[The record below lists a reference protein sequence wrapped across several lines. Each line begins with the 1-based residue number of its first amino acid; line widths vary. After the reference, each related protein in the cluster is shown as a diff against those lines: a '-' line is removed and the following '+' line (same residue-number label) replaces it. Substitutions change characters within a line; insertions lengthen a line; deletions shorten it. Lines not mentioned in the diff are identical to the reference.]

1 MYDFVIETNRLT
13 KAYSNQLAVNNVNLH
28 LKERQIYGLIGRN
41 GAGKT
46 PLMKLLLGLLPATK
60 GEVRVFGKS
69 IKGNEKLLYP
79 HIGAM
84 IENPGFYPNLTGKEN
99 LEIFAK
105 LRGLTDKTAVKKA
118 LEKAELPYE
127 SKKIFANYSLGMKQR
142 LGIANALLHNPA
154 LLILDEPTNGLDP
167 VGISKLRTFLK
178 TLSTDCRTTILV
190 SSHILSE
197 VSLLA
202 DHIGILHQGNLVEE
216 CSMAALKE
224 KHKDLWLK
232 ENALEQYFKT
242 LTGGSEIV

>member
-46 PLMKLLLGLLPATK
+46 TLMKLLLGLLPATK

-99 LEIFAK
+99 LEIFAR
-105 LRGLTDKTAVKKA
+105 LRGLT
-118 LEKAELPYE
+118 EQNC
-127 SKKIFANYSLGMKQR
+127 SKKGSGKSR
-142 LGIANALLHNPA
+142 TAL
-154 LLILDEPTNGLDP
+154 
-167 VGISKLRTFLK
+167 
-178 TLSTDCRTTILV
+178 
-190 SSHILSE
+190 
-197 VSLLA
+197 
-202 DHIGILHQGNLVEE
+202 
-216 CSMAALKE
+216 
-224 KHKDLWLK
+224 
-232 ENALEQYFKT
+232 
-242 LTGGSEIV
+242 